1 MKEEFTLSVFTEN
14 SIGMLTRIT
23 NVFTRRHINL
33 DSLTVSESEVKQVFK
48 YTVVF
53 KSTQEQVDKLIGQL
67 ERLVEVFKVFAHKNS
82 DIIYQELALYK
93 VKTNLLSNTQVE
105 QIIRESQARI
115 LSVDKDFI
123 AIEKT
128 GYIEEIENLF
138 TQLSNYG
145 VLEFTRSG
153 RVAITKPMKYE
164 ELPLIRN

>member
-1 MKEEFTLSVFTEN
+1 MTEQEFTLSVFTEN
-14 SIGMLTRIT
+14 SVGMLTRIT
-23 NVFTRRHINL
+23 NVFTRRHINI
-33 DSLTVSESEVKQVFK
+33 DSLTVSESEIKQVFK

-53 KSTQEQVDKLIGQL
+53 KSSQAQIEKLIGQL
-67 ERLVEVFKVFAHKNS
+67 ERLVEVFNVFAHKNE

-93 VKTNLLSNTQVE
+93 VKTDLLSNREVE

-138 TQLSNYG
+138 TQLSDFG
-145 VLEFTRSG
+145 ILEFTRSG
-153 RVAITKPMKYE
+153 RVAITKPM
-164 ELPLIRN
+164 R

>member
-14 SIGMLTRIT
+14 SIGMLTRIA

-33 DSLTVSESEVKQVFK
+33 DSLTVSESEIKQVFK

-67 ERLVEVFKVFAHKNS
+67 ERLVEVFKVCAYMNE

-93 VKTNLLSNTQVE
+93 VKTELMSNREVE

-115 LSVDKDFI
+115 LSVDKEFI

-128 GYIEEIENLF
+128 GYIEEIESLF
-138 TQLSNYG
+138 TQLSSFG
-145 VLEFTRSG
+145 ILEFTRSG
-153 RVAITKPMKYE
+153 RVAITKPMNCE
-164 ELPLIRN
+164 FRI

>member
-1 MKEEFTLSVFTEN
+1 MTEQEFTLSVFTEN
-14 SIGMLTRIT
+14 SVGMLTRIT
-23 NVFTRRHINL
+23 NVFTRRHINI
-33 DSLTVSESEVKQVFK
+33 DSLTVSESEIKQVFK

-53 KSTQEQVDKLIGQL
+53 KSSQAQIEKLIRQL
-67 ERLVEVFKVFAHKNS
+67 ERLVEVFNVFAHKNE

-93 VKTNLLSNTQVE
+93 VKTDLLSNREVE

-138 TQLSNYG
+138 TQLSDFG
-145 VLEFTRSG
+145 ILEFTRSG
-153 RVAITKPMKYE
+153 RVAITKPM
-164 ELPLIRN
+164 R

>member
-1 MKEEFTLSVFTEN
+1 MTEQEFTLSVFTEN
-14 SIGMLTRIT
+14 SVGMLTRIT
-23 NVFTRRHINL
+23 NVFTRRHINI

-53 KSTQEQVDKLIGQL
+53 KSSQAQIEKLIGQL
-67 ERLVEVFKVFAHKNS
+67 ERLVEVFNVFAHKNE

-93 VKTNLLSNTQVE
+93 VKTDLLSNREVE

-138 TQLSNYG
+138 TQLSDFG
-145 VLEFTRSG
+145 ILEFTRSG
-153 RVAITKPMKYE
+153 RVAITKPM
-164 ELPLIRN
+164 R

>member
-1 MKEEFTLSVFTEN
+1 MMTEQEFTLSVFTEN
-14 SIGMLTRIT
+14 SVGMLTRIT
-23 NVFTRRHINL
+23 NVFTRRHINI
-33 DSLTVSESEVKQVFK
+33 DSLTVSESEIKQVFK

-53 KSTQEQVDKLIGQL
+53 KSSQAQIEKLIGQL
-67 ERLVEVFKVFAHKNS
+67 ERLVEVFNVFAHKNE

-93 VKTNLLSNTQVE
+93 VKTDLLSNREVE

-138 TQLSNYG
+138 TQLSDFG
-145 VLEFTRSG
+145 ILEFTRSG
-153 RVAITKPMKYE
+153 RVAITKPM
-164 ELPLIRN
+164 R

>member
-53 KSTQEQVDKLIGQL
+53 KSTQEQIDKLIGQL
-67 ERLVEVFKVFAHKNS
+67 ERLVEVFKVFAHKNTE
-82 DIIYQELALYK
+82 IIYQELALYK
-93 VKTNLLSNTQVE
+93 VKTDLLSNGAVE

-115 LSVDKDFI
+115 LTVDREFI

-128 GYIEEIENLF
+128 GYIEEIESLF
-138 TQLSNYG
+138 AKLSSFG
-145 VLEFTRSG
+145 ILEFTRSG
-153 RVAITKPMKYE
+153 RVAINKAMIE
-164 ELPLIRN
+164 